1 MSGADGTDSVLRDA
15 TGSPLQAM
23 AESIGCGTNGIV
35 FNEAGDVLLQKRADN
50 GWWAL
55 PGGWLDPGES
65 VAPGCC
71 PRGVGGDG
79 PEGVRQ
85 AARRHLLGPERLY
98 DHELPRWANRAVR
111 DNRIGVRVGIGR
123 APDIRRKHRHRLFPR
138 GRDARRDVDGP
149 SASYRGHCRA
159 RRSAVHTVG
168 CGFGAVALSEW
179 RAPFPSTGSWQ
190 PQTFPDKSLGLKSPF
205 SPAGGRRLG

>member
-65 VAPGCC
+65 VAQGAVREVLEETGLRVSVKRLVGIYSD
-71 PRGVGGDG
+71 PRGYTIMSYPDG
-79 PEGVRQ
+79 PTVQFVTIALECEWESGELQISDESTDIGFFPVD
-85 AARRHLLGPERLY
+85 AMPEETLM
-98 DHELPRWANRAVR
+98 
-111 DNRIGVRVGIGR
+111 G
-123 APDIRRKHRHRLFPR
+123 HRLR
-138 GRDARRDVDGP
+138 IEDTVARADQ
-149 SASYRGHCRA
+149 
-159 RRSAVHTVG
+159 
-168 CGFGAVALSEW
+168 
-179 RAPFPSTGSWQ
+179 PFI
-190 PQTFPDKSLGLKSPF
+190 
-205 SPAGGRRLG
+205 R